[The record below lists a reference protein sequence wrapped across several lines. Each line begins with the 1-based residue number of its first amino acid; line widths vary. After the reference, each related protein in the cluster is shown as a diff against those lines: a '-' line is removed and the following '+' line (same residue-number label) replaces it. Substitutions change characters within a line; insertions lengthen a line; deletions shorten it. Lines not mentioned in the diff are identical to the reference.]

1 MTKKTEPNLPRDL
14 LRNLIPIAEEY
25 YFMYGSNKH
34 PHARANLPY
43 GKPGEFYLKWVGP
56 AGRHIMKGL
65 KSEDNYDD
73 RWPPYDNTDSSNRK
87 K

>member
-1 MTKKTEPNLPRDL
+1 MTNKTEPNFARDK
-14 LRNLIPIAEEY
+14 LRQLVDIAITDS
-25 YFMYGSNKH
+25 MYRGGTHH
-34 PHARANLPY
+34 PHARY
-43 GKPGEFYLKWVGP
+43 GKPGELYLSCMGP
-56 AGRHIMKGL
+56 VSRHIMESL